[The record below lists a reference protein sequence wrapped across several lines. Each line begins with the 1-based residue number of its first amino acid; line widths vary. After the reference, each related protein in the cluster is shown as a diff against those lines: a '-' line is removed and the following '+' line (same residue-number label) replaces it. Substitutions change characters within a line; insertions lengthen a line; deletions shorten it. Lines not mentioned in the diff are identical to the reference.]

1 MFKVSNS
8 LAAAQ
13 IQATLERF
21 GVGAGPAKLHL
32 YTSTRPATPQ
42 DAPGADPQVIIE
54 LATPPGSVTAGVL
67 SLVPATAGG
76 TLVLLDGIPRWGRF
90 FAADGEPMADGDV
103 TDSTHGGD
111 IPLLGGTTPGG
122 ETSPMLYAGGLVL
135 LGTVALT

>member
-1 MFKVSNS
+1 MFKVSNA

-13 IQATLERF
+13 IAATLERF
-21 GVGAGPAKLHL
+21 STGAGAAKLCL
-32 YTSTRPATPQ
+32 YTNTRPATPQ
-42 DAPGADPQVIIE
+42 DAPGADPQVVIE

-67 SLVPATAGG
+67 SLIPSTAGG
-76 TLVLLDGIPRWGRF
+76 TMVLLDGLPRWGRF
-90 FAADGEPMADGDV
+90 FAAEGEPMADGDV

-111 IPLLGGTTPGG
+111 IPLLGGTTPEG